1 MQAIILAAGMGK
13 RLKELTKNN
22 TKCMIKVHN
31 QTLIERMLK
40 QLEALSLKRIII
52 VIGYKG
58 EKVRELIGDKINNT
72 PVLYVENNVYDKT
85 NNIYSLYL
93 AKNYLVEDE
102 TILLESDLIFENCI
116 LSKLINHPYPN
127 LAVVAKYQ
135 SWMEGTVVRLDEDNN
150 ILNFISKKAFQF
162 CQKESYYKTVNIYKF
177 SKEFSTNKYIP
188 FLEAYCKALGNNE
201 YYEQVLKVIS
211 LLDRPDL
218 KALTITTEKW
228 YEIDD
233 QQDLNNA
240 EALFSEGKQALS
252 LYVTVDTG
260 VSLCYWISAISST
273 LISQIPD

>member
-1 MQAIILAAGMGK
+1 
-13 RLKELTKNN
+13 
-22 TKCMIKVHN
+22 MIKVHN

-102 TILLESDLIFENCI
+102 TILLESDLIFENSI

-135 SWMEGTVVRLDEDNN
+135 VGWMVP
-150 ILNFISKKAFQF
+150 
-162 CQKESYYKTVNIYKF
+162 SYGWMRITIY
-177 SKEFSTNKYIP
+177 
-188 FLEAYCKALGNNE
+188 
-201 YYEQVLKVIS
+201 
-211 LLDRPDL
+211 
-218 KALTITTEKW
+218 
-228 YEIDD
+228 
-233 QQDLNNA
+233 
-240 EALFSEGKQALS
+240 
-252 LYVTVDTG
+252 
-260 VSLCYWISAISST
+260 
-273 LISQIPD
+273 

>member
-1 MQAIILAAGMGK
+1 
-13 RLKELTKNN
+13 
-22 TKCMIKVHN
+22 MIKVHN

-102 TILLESDLIFENCI
+102 TILLESDLIFENSI

-135 SWMEGTVVRLDEDNN
+135 SWMDGTVVRLDEDNN
-150 ILNFISKKAFQF
+150 ILNFISN
-162 CQKESYYKTVNIYKF
+162 ESVSILPKGVLLQDR
-177 SKEFSTNKYIP
+177 KYI
-188 FLEAYCKALGNNE
+188 
-201 YYEQVLKVIS
+201 
-211 LLDRPDL
+211 
-218 KALTITTEKW
+218 
-228 YEIDD
+228 
-233 QQDLNNA
+233 
-240 EALFSEGKQALS
+240 
-252 LYVTVDTG
+252 
-260 VSLCYWISAISST
+260 
-273 LISQIPD
+273 

>member
-102 TILLESDLIFENCI
+102 TILLESDLIFENSI

-135 SWMEGTVVRLDEDNN
+135 SWMDGTVVRLDEDNN

-177 SKEFSTNKYIP
+177 RKEFSTNK
-188 FLEAYCKALGNNE
+188 
-201 YYEQVLKVIS
+201 
-211 LLDRPDL
+211 
-218 KALTITTEKW
+218 
-228 YEIDD
+228 
-233 QQDLNNA
+233 
-240 EALFSEGKQALS
+240 
-252 LYVTVDTG
+252 
-260 VSLCYWISAISST
+260 
-273 LISQIPD
+273 

>member
-102 TILLESDLIFENCI
+102 SN
-116 LSKLINHPYPN
+116 
-127 LAVVAKYQ
+127 
-135 SWMEGTVVRLDEDNN
+135 
-150 ILNFISKKAFQF
+150 
-162 CQKESYYKTVNIYKF
+162 
-177 SKEFSTNKYIP
+177 ST
-188 FLEAYCKALGNNE
+188 
-201 YYEQVLKVIS
+201 
-211 LLDRPDL
+211 
-218 KALTITTEKW
+218 
-228 YEIDD
+228 
-233 QQDLNNA
+233 
-240 EALFSEGKQALS
+240 
-252 LYVTVDTG
+252 
-260 VSLCYWISAISST
+260 
-273 LISQIPD
+273 

>member
-1 MQAIILAAGMGK
+1 
-13 RLKELTKNN
+13 
-22 TKCMIKVHN
+22 MIKVHN

-102 TILLESDLIFENCI
+102 TILLESDLIFENSI

-135 SWMEGTVVRLDEDNN
+135 SWMDGTVVRLDEDNN

-162 CQKESYYKTVNIYKF
+162 AKR
-177 SKEFSTNKYIP
+177 
-188 FLEAYCKALGNNE
+188 
-201 YYEQVLKVIS
+201 S
-211 LLDRPDL
+211 LITRP
-218 KALTITTEKW
+218 
-228 YEIDD
+228 
-233 QQDLNNA
+233 
-240 EALFSEGKQALS
+240 
-252 LYVTVDTG
+252 
-260 VSLCYWISAISST
+260 
-273 LISQIPD
+273 